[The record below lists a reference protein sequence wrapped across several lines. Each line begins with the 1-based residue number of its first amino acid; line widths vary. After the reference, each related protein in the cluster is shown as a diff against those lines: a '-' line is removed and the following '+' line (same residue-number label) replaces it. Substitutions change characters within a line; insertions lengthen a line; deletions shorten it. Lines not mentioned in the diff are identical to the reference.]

1 MKIVINRQEIHDKL
15 ADIQGI
21 VEKKTTLPIVNNF
34 LLTLGTQKGEIYAT
48 DLEVALKEPI
58 NIEGIQEDVTLCLP
72 GRRLFDISREV
83 EDDLELEYD
92 GQGWV
97 KLKSGKSLFRIAC
110 MNPDDYPVWPKL
122 SNKKTITIHSE
133 TLLSMFEKTI
143 YCAGENDPR
152 YAFNGVLLHLIGSR
166 KKLCIVG
173 TDGHRLAIVSRDM
186 DVDFED
192 EIKVIVPKKA
202 VIELKKILATIDEDV
217 VIDITKNH
225 LLFYLH
231 DKEFLTR
238 LIDGAYPNY
247 EQVIPVNNDK
257 MVVIDREEL
266 VKCLRRILVISRDK
280 TRVMKVD
287 IENNVFAVSVS
298 DPEIGEAKDSVIVQY
313 EAKPITMGLNAKFL
327 LDTLLSM
334 QSPTVSME
342 LLDTLNPTL
351 FKEEGSDDYRCV
363 LMPIR
368 I

>member
-1 MKIVINRQEIHDKL
+1 MKITINRQELHDKL

-34 LLTLGTQKGEIYAT
+34 LITFGTQKSEIYAT

-58 NIEGIQEDVTLCLP
+58 TIEGIQEELTLCMP
-72 GRRLFDISREV
+72 GKRLFDISREV
-83 EDDLELEYD
+83 EDDLELQYD
-92 GQGWV
+92 DSGWV

-110 MNPDDYPVWPKL
+110 MNPDDYPIWPKL
-122 SNKKTITIHSE
+122 SNKKTITIHSD

-152 YAFNGVLLHLIGSR
+152 YAFNGVLLHLSGSR
-166 KKLCIVG
+166 KKLHIVG

-192 EIKVIVPKKA
+192 EIKVIIPRKA
-202 VIELKKILATIDEDV
+202 VTELKKILATIDEEI

-225 LLFYLH
+225 LLFKLK

-247 EQVIPVNNDK
+247 EQVIPANNDK
-257 MVVIDREEL
+257 VVAINRDEL
-266 VKCLRRILVISRDK
+266 IKCLRRILVISRDK
-280 TRVMKVD
+280 TRIMKVE
-287 IENNVFAVSVS
+287 ISNNIFGVSVS
-298 DPEIGEAKDSVIVQY
+298 DPEIGEANDSVNVQY

-327 LDTLLSM
+327 LETLLSM
-334 QSPTVSME
+334 QSPTVIME

-363 LMPIR
+363 LMPMR